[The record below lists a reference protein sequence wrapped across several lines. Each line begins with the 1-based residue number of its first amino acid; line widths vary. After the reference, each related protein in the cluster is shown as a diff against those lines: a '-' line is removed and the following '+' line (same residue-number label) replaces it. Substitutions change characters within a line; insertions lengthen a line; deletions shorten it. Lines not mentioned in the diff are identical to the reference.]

1 RVVKQATHR
10 YFQIDRELATPRSG
24 SAQQIGRPPCDP
36 TNSEEIHKECAETLM
51 KIEGGACVLA
61 DWGNTIAGKCDC
73 HLHRKLAD
81 KIAKH
86 LAST

>member
-1 RVVKQATHR
+1 MQVDN
-10 YFQIDRELATPRSG
+10 YG
-24 SAQQIGRPPCDP
+24 
-36 TNSEEIHKECAETLM
+36 IHKECAEALM

-73 HLHRKLAD
+73 HLHRKLD
-81 KIAKH
+81 EKISKH